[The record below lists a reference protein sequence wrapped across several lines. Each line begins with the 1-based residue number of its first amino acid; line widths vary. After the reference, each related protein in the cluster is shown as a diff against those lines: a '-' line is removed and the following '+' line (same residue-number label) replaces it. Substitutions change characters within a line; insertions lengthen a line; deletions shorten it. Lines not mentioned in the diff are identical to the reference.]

1 MAAHPRADGSPRAPA
16 AQGELLA
23 AAAAVAGENDGLVA
37 LVLVYERGVLKV
49 RNERDLALD
58 ARVGDLAHLVRVEAV
73 PSLVVELLLR

>member
-49 RNERDLALD
+49 RDERDLALD
-58 ARVGDLAHLVRVEAV
+58 ARVCDLAHLG
-73 PSLVVELLLR
+73 